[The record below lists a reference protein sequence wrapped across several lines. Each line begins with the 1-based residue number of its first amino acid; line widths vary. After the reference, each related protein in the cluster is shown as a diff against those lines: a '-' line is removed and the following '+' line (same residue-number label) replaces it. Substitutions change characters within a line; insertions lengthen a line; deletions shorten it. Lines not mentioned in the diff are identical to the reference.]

1 VEIELK
7 FQVPADRHGAVR
19 SAVAT
24 RSARVT
30 RLQALYADTPD
41 RRLAAAGWALRLRR
55 EDERWV
61 QTLKGRGD
69 GVASRFEHE
78 VVLPAGSEA
87 PSVDPARHA
96 GSAAGDRLGALV
108 GGADLVEV
116 MRTDVRRTHRRVAS
130 GGAVIEI
137 ALDEGTLSAGG
148 RRAEVCE
155 LEFELV
161 CGPPGALPAL
171 AERWVHRHALWWDL
185 RTKAERGQRLAEGV
199 VHARAV
205 KARPSPLG
213 ADDDMRVAFESM
225 VRACLEHALPNLA
238 EIADGS
244 GDPEHLHQLR
254 VGLRRLRSVLRVFAD
269 WSGDADGARALEAA
283 WRAPFAQLGASRD
296 VDALAASLLPEL
308 TALGAPP
315 LAAAVGV
322 HAPAPGAIVRGTEL
336 NRLLLRTLAF
346 AMPGAGRAEAT
357 AGASGASGASGAA
370 DAADPVDAAHA
381 SGSAGTG
388 RVAVPLPAAAAT
400 PLRRAWRRALG
411 DVEHFERAEP
421 ALQHRTRKRLK
432 RLRYAFEFMVPLYP
446 GKAGRR
452 LQRAI
457 AGAGEALGLMN
468 DLHVASVG
476 YQAMVPDEPRA
487 WFALGWLAARRRQ
500 ATADA
505 AHRLARLAAMPRPWR
520 GQGVPKARAK
530 AAAKPA
536 TKSGTKPGAKSGAKP
551 VAKANRQAVRKPSR
565 A

>member
-7 FQVPADRHGAVR
+7 FQVPPDRHGAVR

-30 RLQALYADTPD
+30 RLQAVYADTPD

-87 PSVDPARHA
+87 PSIDPARHA

-148 RRAEVCE
+148 RKAQVCE

-161 CGPPGALPAL
+161 SGPPGALPAL

-205 KARPSPLG
+205 KARPSPLR
-213 ADDDMRVAFESM
+213 ADDDTRVAFESM

-269 WSGDADGARALEAA
+269 WSGDAEGAQALEAA

-315 LAAAVGV
+315 LVAAGGA

-346 AMPGAGRAEAT
+346 AMPGAGRAEAM
-357 AGASGASGASGAA
+357 AGAA
-370 DAADPVDAAHA
+370 DAADPASAASA
-381 SGSAGTG
+381 AGGAGVSGSAGTG
-388 RVAVPLPAAAAT
+388 RLAVPLPAAAAT

-432 RLRYAFEFMVPLYP
+432 RLRYAFEFLLPLYP
-446 GKAGRR
+446 VKAGRR

-468 DLHVASVG
+468 DLFVASVG

-487 WFALGWLAARRRQ
+487 WFALGWLAARRRH
-500 ATADA
+500 ATAEA
-505 AHRLARLAAMPRPWR
+505 ARKLARLAATPRPWR
-520 GQGVPKARAK
+520 GGGVQKARAK
-530 AAAKPA
+530 ARAKPA
-536 TKSGTKPGAKSGAKP
+536 TKSG
-551 VAKANRQAVRKPSR
+551 AKADRKAVRKPSR
-565 A
+565 G